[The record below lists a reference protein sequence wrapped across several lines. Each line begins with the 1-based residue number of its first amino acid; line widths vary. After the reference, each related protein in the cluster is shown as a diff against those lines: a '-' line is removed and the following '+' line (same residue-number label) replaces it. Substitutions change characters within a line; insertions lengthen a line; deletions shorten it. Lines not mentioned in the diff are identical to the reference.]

1 MKITV
6 IGAAGVRTPL
16 LVHGLAT
23 ASDSVKL
30 EELAF
35 WDTDQERLKVMG
47 QVADAMGKR
56 SGLRA
61 GIKTFSAP
69 EDALDGADYVISSI
83 RAGGI
88 DARVKD
94 ETIALAH
101 GLVGQET
108 VGAGGFACAMRNLA
122 IMLEYAKLIERIAPR
137 ATVINFTNPV
147 GIISQGLLNHSHVKL
162 FGVCDTPLETFEAI
176 AHALDR
182 NPFKLHFDY
191 LGLNHLGW
199 VRSIRDQAGM
209 ELLPE
214 VLASPDTIQK
224 CYRHGLFPTEF
235 IQKLGLLP
243 TEYLY
248 FYYFPE
254 AAYENTERSGQSR
267 GQAIAGMNLRLFQ
280 KLAQAPES
288 QLVDIYENYLR
299 ERNASYFSIEATAG
313 QKQRESQEL
322 YSEFSGY
329 ERIAVLVLQALSA
342 DKPSLIPLTVRNGG
356 ALSDLDANDA
366 VELPC
371 EVSSKGVYV
380 PPVGH
385 APEAT
390 RALLLRV
397 KEYERLTVRAATE
410 HSREAAVAALEKNP
424 LVGRREIAQQVL
436 AEYVKAF
443 GQQMN
448 LQAA

>member
-1 MKITV
+1 MKITL

-16 LVHGLAT
+16 LVHGLAS
-23 ASDSVKL
+23 AGDKLNL

-35 WDTDQERLKVMG
+35 WDTDAQRLQAMG
-47 QVADAMGKR
+47 RVATAMGKR

-61 GIKTFSAP
+61 HLKTYS
-69 EDALDGADYVISSI
+69 DAEHALEGAEYVITSI

-122 IMLEYAKLIERIAPR
+122 VMLDYAKLIERVAPR

-147 GIISQGLLNHSHVKL
+147 GIISQGLLNHTEIKVL
-162 FGVCDTPLETFEAI
+162 GVCDTPLETYESI
-176 AHALDR
+176 AHGLER
-182 NPFKLHFDY
+182 NPFELKFDY

-199 VRSIRDQAGM
+199 IRSIKDKSGM
-209 ELLPE
+209 ELLPQ
-214 VLASPDTIQK
+214 VLSSPETIRN
-224 CYRHGLFPTEF
+224 CYRHGLFPAKF
-235 IQKLGLLP
+235 IQQLGLLP

-248 FYYFPE
+248 FYYFPQV
-254 AAYENTERSGQSR
+254 AYENTEKSGQSR
-267 GQAIAGMNLRLFQ
+267 GQTIASMNVRLFRE
-280 KLAQAPES
+280 LAQAPES
-288 QLVDIYENYLR
+288 QLVNIYENYLR

-313 QKQRESQEL
+313 EQRRESQEL

-329 ERIAVLVLQALSA
+329 ERIALLVLQALQS
-342 DKPSLIPLTVRNGG
+342 DKASLIPLTVRNGG
-356 ALSDLDANDA
+356 ALQDLDANDA

-371 EVSSKGVYV
+371 EVSAAGVEAL
-380 PPVGH
+380 PVGH
-385 APEAT
+385 APESV
-390 RALLLRV
+390 RSLLLQV
-397 KEYERLTVRAATE
+397 KEYERLTVRASIE
-410 HSREAAVAALEKNP
+410 HSRETALAALVKNP
-424 LVGRREIAQQVL
+424 LVARADVAQKVL
-436 AEYVKAF
+436 TEYVRVF
-443 GQQMN
+443 GQQMK

>member
-23 ASDSVKL
+23 ARDSVKL

-35 WDTDQERLKVMG
+35 WDTDQERLKVLRR
-47 QVADAMGKR
+47 VADAMGKR

-83 RAGGI
+83 RVGGI

-108 VGAGGFACAMRNLA
+108 VGAGGFACAMRNLV

-137 ATVINFTNPV
+137 ATIINFTNPV

-162 FGVCDTPLETFEAI
+162 LGVCDTPLETFEAI

-182 NPFKLHFDY
+182 NPFELHFDY

-313 QKQRESQEL
+313 QKHGESQEL

-390 RALLLRV
+390 RTLLLRV

-436 AEYVKAF
+436 TEYVKAF